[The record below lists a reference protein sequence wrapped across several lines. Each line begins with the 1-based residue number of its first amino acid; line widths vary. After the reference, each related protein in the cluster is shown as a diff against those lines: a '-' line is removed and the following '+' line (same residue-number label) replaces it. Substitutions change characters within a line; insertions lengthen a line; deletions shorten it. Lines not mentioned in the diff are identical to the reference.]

1 MTGTGSHLTA
11 SKLKDIKN
19 LNKILCFPRQPFY
32 GLTSFARFIY
42 NKEFTNALFK
52 IKINQVSLFLAA
64 KNQVLDPFLFP
75 DPVEGD
81 QRRAEGHGGESFPR
95 QAVSD
100 RCSYCQVKINRLED
114 GIAET
119 DKISISRIMKMR
131 KTLSHNLL
139 LTELYNQLKFP
150 VKPPGVYWKD
160 FIRDQLSFE
169 LSFLKNHSFQTSK
182 RESSPWLTVIMWRG
196 IRTTQI
202 NTTTW
207 PRLATNLRC
216 LDTLNPWE
224 TLREPKWGNWAWTLW
239 WCDDTHVEIWVLKS
253 LRKLWF
259 SCLEGR

>member
-1 MTGTGSHLTA
+1 MESLKLTRFQFSGSWRWERPWATTCSWQSSTTSWSSL
-11 SKLKDIKN
+11 SS
-19 LNKILCFPRQPFY
+19 RQVC
-32 GLTSFARFIY
+32 TENISS
-42 NKEFTNALFK
+42 ETNCL
-52 IKINQVSLFLAA
+52 
-64 KNQVLDPFLFP
+64 
-75 DPVEGD
+75 
-81 QRRAEGHGGESFPR
+81 
-95 QAVSD
+95 
-100 RCSYCQVKINRLED
+100 
-114 GIAET
+114 
-119 DKISISRIMKMR
+119 
-131 KTLSHNLL
+131 
-139 LTELYNQLKFP
+139 
-150 VKPPGVYWKD
+150 
-160 FIRDQLSFE
+160 E